1 MQTFTAMRAF
11 VFHYPKTIALVTVT
25 GVGLVGVKKWMAGG
39 VCRSKASLEGK
50 TVLITGGNTG
60 IGKETAVD
68 LAKRGARVILACRD
82 MDRAN
87 SAAEEVRK
95 RSGNDNV
102 IVKKLDLA
110 SLQSVRQLAKEVLAS
125 EERLDV
131 LINNAGI
138 MSCPKWQTEDGFEMQ
153 FGVNHLGHFLLTNC
167 LLDLL
172 KKSTPSR
179 IVTVSSLA
187 HERGQIYFDDI
198 HQEKDYLPRKSYAQS
213 KLANVLFSRE
223 LVNKLQGTGVTTYSL
238 HPGIIRTELGR
249 HFWPK
254 IPLWKRV
261 LFTPLMF
268 LIKTPTEGAQTTI
281 YCAVEESLQ
290 DESGLYYS
298 DCAPKSA
305 APQGLDDEAAKKLWD
320 LSASMVGLT

>member
-1 MQTFTAMRAF
+1 MQTFTAMSSFASQ
-11 VFHYPKTIALVTVT
+11 YPKTVALVAVT
-25 GVGLVGVKKWMAGG
+25 GVGLFGLKRWMAGG
-39 VCRSKASLEGK
+39 VCRSKTRLDGK
-50 TVLITGGNTG
+50 VVLITGGNTG

-87 SAAEEVRK
+87 KAAEDVRK
-95 RSGNDNV
+95 KSRSDTV

-110 SLQSVRQLAKEVLAS
+110 SLQSVRQLAMDVLAS

-172 KKSTPSR
+172 KKSAPSR
-179 IVTVSSLA
+179 IINVSSLA

-198 HQEKDYLPRKSYAQS
+198 NQEKDYDPRRSYAQS
-213 KLANVLFSRE
+213 KLANVLFTRE
-223 LVNKLQGTGVTTYSL
+223 LSKRLEGTGVTTYSL
-238 HPGIIRTELGR
+238 HPGVIRTELGR
-249 HFWPK
+249 HFWPTMS
-254 IPLWKRV
+254 LWKRFV
-261 LFTPLMF
+261 FTPLLF
-268 LIKTPTEGAQTTI
+268 LIKSPTEGAQTTI

-290 DESGLYYS
+290 NQSGLYYS
-298 DCAPKSA
+298 DCAPKTA
-305 APQGLDDEAAKKLWD
+305 ASQGRDDEAAKKLWD
-320 LSASMVGLT
+320 LSASMVGLP

>member
-1 MQTFTAMRAF
+1 ME
-11 VFHYPKTIALVTVT
+11 T
-25 GVGLVGVKKWMAGG
+25 GLGLFGVKKWMAGG
-39 VCRSKASLEGK
+39 VCRSKARLDGK

-68 LAKRGARVILACRD
+68 LARRGARVILACRD

-87 SAAEEVRK
+87 KAAEDVKK

-102 IVKKLDLA
+102 IVKMLDLA
-110 SLQSVRQLAKEVLAS
+110 SLQSVREMAKDILAS

-138 MSCPKWQTEDGFEMQ
+138 MSCPQWKTEDGFEMQ

-172 KKSTPSR
+172 KKSAPSR
-179 IVTVSSLA
+179 IVNVSSLA

-198 HQEKDYLPRKSYAQS
+198 NQEKDYKPRKSYAQS
-213 KLANVLFSRE
+213 KLANVLFTRE
-223 LVNKLQGTGVTTYSL
+223 LAKKLQGTGVTTYSL
-238 HPGIIRTELGR
+238 HPGVIRTELGR
-249 HFWPK
+249 HFWPT
-254 IPLWKRV
+254 IPLWRRV
-261 LFTPLMF
+261 VFTPLIY

-281 YCAVEESLQ
+281 YCAVEESLK

-298 DCAPKSA
+298 DCAPKTA
-305 APQGLDDEAAKKLWD
+305 APQALDDEAAKKLWD
-320 LSASMVGLT
+320 LSASMVGLA